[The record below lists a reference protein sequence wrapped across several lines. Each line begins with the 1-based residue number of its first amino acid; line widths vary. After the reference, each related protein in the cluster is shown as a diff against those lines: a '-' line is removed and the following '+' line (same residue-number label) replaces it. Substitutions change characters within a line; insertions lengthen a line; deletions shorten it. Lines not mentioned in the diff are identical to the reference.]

1 MKKARPQGVSFFVF
15 AGISTHIHD
24 RFAPSVKVVMM
35 MDMVEIRHFSIIVCR
50 KYRI

>member
-35 MDMVEIRHFSIIVCR
+35 MDMVEIRHFSITR
-50 KYRI
+50 LLQM